1 MKVVYV
7 SKKYTNEEME
17 KMKNTFVKESHIDK
31 IFDQD
36 IDVYSKESG
45 RLLLKFRKK
54 VLREEETNA
63 FYEATYDFTKKAVS
77 GNRGSASGSL
87 NKNVRYNPRVQSA
100 ILGYFDRWAPKQKL
114 QLKYVSS
121 IPEVRETRFSLENP
135 EKFKETFPLIRSINK
150 EYKKLLPKYFKAQN
164 KKAKTTLFKIPQ
176 TAFTTITTNVN
187 FQTSIHKDIGDD
199 IEGFGNLVVIERGN
213 YKGGETCMVQ
223 YGIGVNV
230 RQGDILFM
238 DVHEWHGNL
247 PLKLKNKASVRMS
260 IVCYLR
266 TKLWERTKK
275 MTMKNKKEHLSKVS
289 KMKNDYK
296 NNKTKKSFF
305 L

>member
-7 SKKYTNEEME
+7 SKKYSNEEME
-17 KMKNTFVKESHIDK
+17 KMKNTFVKESHIDE
-31 IFDQD
+31 IFDED
-36 IDVYSKESG
+36 IDVYCKESG

-54 VLREEETNA
+54 ILREEETNA
-63 FYEATYDFTKKAVS
+63 FYEATYEFTKKAVS
-77 GNRGSASGSL
+77 GNRGSASGSVK
-87 NKNVRYNPRVQSA
+87 KNVRDNPRVQSA

-114 QLKYVSS
+114 QLKYVSP

-150 EYKKLLPKYFKAQN
+150 EYKKLLPNYFKAQN

-266 TKLWERTKK
+266 SKLWERTNKMSMKK
-275 MTMKNKKEHLSKVS
+275 KKEHLSKIS
-289 KMKNDYK
+289 KMKDDYK
-296 NNKTKKSFF
+296 KNKTKKSFF
-305 L
+305 V

>member
-1 MKVVYV
+1 M
-7 SKKYTNEEME
+7 
-17 KMKNTFVKESHIDK
+17 
-31 IFDQD
+31 
-36 IDVYSKESG
+36 
-45 RLLLKFRKK
+45 
-54 VLREEETNA
+54 
-63 FYEATYDFTKKAVS
+63 
-77 GNRGSASGSL
+77 
-87 NKNVRYNPRVQSA
+87 
-100 ILGYFDRWAPKQKL
+100 
-114 QLKYVSS
+114 
-121 IPEVRETRFSLENP
+121 
-135 EKFKETFPLIRSINK
+135 
-150 EYKKLLPKYFKAQN
+150 
-164 KKAKTTLFKIPQ
+164 FKIPQ

-289 KMKNDYK
+289 KMKLSEAK
-296 NNKTKKSFF
+296 QG
-305 L
+305 

>member
-1 MKVVYV
+1 M
-7 SKKYTNEEME
+7 
-17 KMKNTFVKESHIDK
+17 
-31 IFDQD
+31 
-36 IDVYSKESG
+36 
-45 RLLLKFRKK
+45 
-54 VLREEETNA
+54 REEETNA

-87 NKNVRYNPRVQSA
+87 NKNVRDNPRVQSA

>member
-31 IFDQD
+31 IFDED

-63 FYEATYDFTKKAVS
+63 FYEATYEFTKKAVS

-87 NKNVRYNPRVQSA
+87 KKNVRDNPRVQSA

-114 QLKYVSS
+114 QLKYVSP

-223 YGIGVNV
+223 YGIGVI
-230 RQGDILFM
+230 RG
-238 DVHEWHGNL
+238 
-247 PLKLKNKASVRMS
+247 S
-260 IVCYLR
+260 
-266 TKLWERTKK
+266 
-275 MTMKNKKEHLSKVS
+275 
-289 KMKNDYK
+289 
-296 NNKTKKSFF
+296 
-305 L
+305 

>member
-87 NKNVRYNPRVQSA
+87 NKNVRDNPRVQSA

-296 NNKTKKSFF
+296 LK
-305 L
+305 